1 MLRPSKLA
9 TSIRASVVSSPTSA
23 SSAPITPAIT
33 SPRSSS
39 AITSIPS
46 SSGRVEPSRSVIFSS
61 GLARLTTIPS
71 LTLAASKAWMGW
83 PVSSMT

>member
-23 SSAPITPAIT
+23 SSAPIIPAIT

-39 AITSIPS
+39 AITSVS
-46 SSGRVEPSRSVIFSS
+46 SSSERVEPSRSVIFSCA
-61 GLARLTTIPS
+61 LPRLTTMPS
-71 LTLAASKAWMGW
+71 RTLAASKAWMGW
-83 PVSSMT
+83 PVSSIT